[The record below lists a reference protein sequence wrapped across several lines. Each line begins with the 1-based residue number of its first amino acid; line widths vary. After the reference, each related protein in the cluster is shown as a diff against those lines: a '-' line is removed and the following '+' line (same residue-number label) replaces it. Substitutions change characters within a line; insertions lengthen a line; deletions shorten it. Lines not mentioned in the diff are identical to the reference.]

1 MAEMDTI
8 IVEFVQEGSDK
19 ADQFERH
26 LLELEKSPNSRE
38 LLTEIFR
45 VMHSIKG
52 ATSFLGFTKLCGL
65 THAGESLVARL
76 RDGALTT
83 TPEMTN
89 ALLSLVDVIRE
100 VLSEIAATGTEGKKD
115 YSAIMNLL
123 TQLAKG
129 K

>member
-1 MAEMDTI
+1 MGDMSAI
-8 IVEFVQEGSDK
+8 IVEFVQEGSEK

-26 LLELEKSPNSRE
+26 LLQLEQNPNSRE

-83 TPEMTN
+83 TPEITS

-100 VLSEIAATGTEGKKD
+100 VLSEIAATGEEGKKN
-115 YSAIMNLL
+115 YSALINTL
-123 TQLAKG
+123 TQLEKAK
-129 K
+129 